1 MDISVLMKLRSA
13 WNSFCRNH
21 PRFPDFLR
29 DVKNRGIPVGTE
41 VTISV
46 TYPGGETLKAGLR
59 LTDSD
64 MELLQ
69 TLKKMSE

>member
-46 TYPGGETLKAGLR
+46 TYPGGETLKAGLK

-69 TLKKMSE
+69 TLNGIND